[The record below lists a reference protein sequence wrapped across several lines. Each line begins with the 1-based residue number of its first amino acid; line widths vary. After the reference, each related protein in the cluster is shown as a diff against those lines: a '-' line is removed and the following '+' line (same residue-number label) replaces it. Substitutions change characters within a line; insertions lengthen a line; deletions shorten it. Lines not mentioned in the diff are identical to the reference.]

1 MYTNKTTKKIAVGNT
16 FIGGGSP
23 ITVQSMLSRPAH
35 DIEGNIAQ
43 ALELQG
49 AGCEIIRVSVP
60 DTEAVKTVYALKEKV
75 SVPIVAD
82 IHFDWRLAIESINAG
97 VDKVRINP
105 GNIGDEEK
113 VKAVAVAANNK
124 NIPIRI
130 GVNSGSLI

>member
-1 MYTNKTTKKIAVGNT
+1 MRGKIMYTNKTTKKIAVGNT

-60 DTEAVKTVYALKEKV
+60 DTEAVKTVYAPKNQRVLKKL
-75 SVPIVAD
+75 
-82 IHFDWRLAIESINAG
+82 H
-97 VDKVRINP
+97 
-105 GNIGDEEK
+105 
-113 VKAVAVAANNK
+113 
-124 NIPIRI
+124 
-130 GVNSGSLI
+130 NSHRSTARRRRQEALRPRERFGR